1 MKLYEVLAD
10 ALIEQA
16 AAPVFG
22 LMGDANM
29 LYVAAFRESGGRF
42 VAAAHETGAVA
53 MADAWSRVTGRIGLA
68 TVTHGPGVTNA
79 LTGLVE
85 AVRSRSHVLLLTGA
99 TPAEPSHFQRLDL
112 AAVAAAAGAGF
123 ERVYRPDSLHRDLS
137 RALQRIVA
145 EDRPVL
151 LDVPHDFLLAPVAS
165 DAVGL
170 RAPARRGRF
179 IAGELQLDPALGLIA
194 SAKRPVILAGRGAM
208 TAGAARSLS
217 ELAELIGAPLATSVL
232 AKDLFLAHPSNLGI
246 CGSLAHGAASAVLA
260 EADCVIAFGASLN
273 LHTTLRGEITAGK
286 RIVQID
292 HDPSRFGWYVQPDEI
307 VVGDVD
313 DVATVLAVLLREAGH
328 QPTRRWLERAR
339 GLIAEFDRRAEFR
352 DRSNG
357 STVDIRTAAIRL
369 DEVLPVHRNLVSD
382 VGRFVNAA
390 WRYIHTAEASRFT
403 VMGGF
408 GAIGLGLAGSVGM
421 AVAHPDVPT
430 VCAVGD
436 GGFMMNP
443 AELATAVRERLPLVV
458 LVFDDGAYGAEYHKF
473 VGYGVDP
480 AHSYLSWPDIREVA
494 DGMGADAIS
503 VTKTSDIDAVAG
515 LLDNLTRP
523 LVLDIRIDPAVDIVG

>member
-1 MKLYEVLAD
+1 VKLYEAVAD
-10 ALIEQA
+10 ALSEQA

-29 LYVAAFRESGGRF
+29 LYVTAFRDGGGRF

-53 MADAWSRVTGRIGLA
+53 MADAWSRATGRIGLA

-99 TPAEPSHFQRLDL
+99 TPAEPTHFQRLDL

-123 ERVYRPDSLHRDLS
+123 ERVHRPESLHRDLS
-137 RALQRIVA
+137 RTLQRIVA
-145 EDRPVL
+145 DDRPVL
-151 LDVPHDFLLAPVAS
+151 LDVPHDFLLEPAAS
-165 DAVGL
+165 DPAWL
-170 RAPARRGRF
+170 RAPARRETF
-179 IAGELQLDPALGLIA
+179 VAGEGQIDSALGLIA
-194 SAKRPVILAGRGAM
+194 SAARPVILAGRGAVR
-208 TAGAARSLS
+208 AGAGRSLT

-246 CGSLAHGAASAVLA
+246 CGNLAHGAASAVLA

-286 RIVQID
+286 KIVQVD
-292 HDPSRFGWYVQPDEI
+292 HDPSRFGWYVRPDEV

-313 DVATVLAVLLREAGH
+313 DVATALGVLLRDAGH
-328 QPTRRWLERAR
+328 RPTRGWLERAQ
-339 GLIAEFDRRAEFR
+339 GLIAEFNPRAEFH

-369 DEVLPVHRNLVSD
+369 DEVLPARRNLVTD
-382 VGRFVNAA
+382 IGRFVNAA
-390 WRYIHTAEASRFT
+390 WPYLHTAEASRFT
-403 VMGGF
+403 AMGGF

-430 VCAVGD
+430 VCAIGD

-458 LVFDDGAYGAEYHKF
+458 LVFDDGAYGAEYRKF
-473 VGYGVDP
+473 VRYGIDP

-503 VTKTSDIDAVAG
+503 VTKTSDIDSVAG
-515 LLDNLTRP
+515 LLDGLTRP
-523 LVLDIRIDPAVDIVG
+523 LVLDIRLDPAVDIVD